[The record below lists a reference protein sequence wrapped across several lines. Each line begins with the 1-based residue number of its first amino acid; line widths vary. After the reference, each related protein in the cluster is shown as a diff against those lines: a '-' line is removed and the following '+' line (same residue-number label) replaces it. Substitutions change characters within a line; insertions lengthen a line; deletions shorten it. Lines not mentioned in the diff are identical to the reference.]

1 MAIHSLRPE
10 FRPDNSRNQVR
21 ASQTLARRLYLFSLS
36 AGVFWVVYL
45 FVGALAFLDASGL
58 VVQES
63 DVVSEPFDAQVLSFA
78 ARPGQKVAAG
88 QKLGAVVSTQMLD
101 LISGLVTRKAQI
113 DSRESQIATRLSSI
127 AATLPEARDRDRTAR
142 AARAAIEKA
151 VAAGYSTR
159 VRLAEA
165 TRDAYDAAREVES
178 LRGELA
184 SLASESAANKSN
196 LANLAETLARARAT
210 YRDGVVSSPVD
221 GTIGARVATP
231 GAVLAHGEVM
241 AEVFHGEKYV
251 LAYLPTNR
259 MYGVASGQKVT
270 VTDGVNSESGHIE
283 RIEAITDRAPPE
295 FQSNFRGVD
304 RNQVVRIAFD
314 SPTAFPLMAKITVTG
329 PYGLSNL
336 VESALGA
343 FVPRSEAEPAP
354 AERIIK
360 N

>member
-1 MAIHSLRPE
+1 MAIRSLRPE

-21 ASQTLARRLYLFSLS
+21 ASQSLARRLYLFSLS
-36 AGVFWVVYL
+36 GGALWVAYL
-45 FVGALAFLDASGL
+45 FVGSLAFLDASGL

-63 DVVSEPFDAQVLSFA
+63 EIVSEPFDAQVLSFV
-78 ARPGQKVAAG
+78 ARPGQKIAAG
-88 QKLGAVVSTQMLD
+88 QQLGGVVSTQMLD
-101 LISGLVTRKAQI
+101 LISGLVTRKTQI
-113 DSRESQIATRLSSI
+113 DSRESQIGTRLSAI
-127 AATLPEARDRDRTAR
+127 AATQPEAESRRRTAR

-165 TRDAYDAAREVES
+165 TRDAYDAGREVES
-178 LRGELA
+178 LRAENA
-184 SLASESAANKSN
+184 SLTSESAANKLN
-196 LANLAETLARARAT
+196 LANIVETLARARAT
-210 YRDGVVSSPVD
+210 YRDGVVSSPVS

-231 GAVLAHGEVM
+231 GAVLSHGEVM
-241 AEVFHGEKYV
+241 AEVFHGQKYV

-295 FQSNFRGVD
+295 FQSNFHGVD

-314 SPTAFPLMAKITVTG
+314 APTDFPLMAKIRVTG

-343 FVPRSEAEPAP
+343 FVPRGEAEAAP
-354 AERIIK
+354 AKKIIG